1 MRKSRFTEKQIMG
14 FIKCRGRTADQGAV
28 SQGRTSHDSTQGR
41 TIWSYSDQ
49 RVIVSKSNSVS
60 EQRSSG
66 SKPSEASVKKP
77 TDKQS
82 GKPRFVSEE
91 AWLQAI
97 SDGTKRMS
105 QDDAFRLEI
114 ARRLS

>member
-1 MRKSRFTEKQIMG
+1 M
-14 FIKCRGRTADQGAV
+14 
-28 SQGRTSHDSTQGR
+28 
-41 TIWSYSDQ
+41 
-49 RVIVSKSNSVS
+49 
-60 EQRSSG
+60 
-66 SKPSEASVKKP
+66 KKP

-105 QDDAFRLEI
+105 RDEAFRLEI
-114 ARRLS
+114 ARQLS